1 MNVQREADKLLQQAI
16 ASESADELRR
26 LSKALDALGATDY
39 ASFART
45 KAHRLEQELAESL
58 NA

>member
-26 LSKALDALGATDY
+26 LALGATDY